1 MARLLR
7 RPATILLVALAACG
21 GDATGPSGADD
32 STPASVVASRDTVS
46 FTAVGSQVALT
57 AVVKNGAGMVLDTAV
72 IWSHRDSTVASV
84 SPTGLLTATGP
95 GTDTVFAAA
104 GRAADTVVVTVSQVP
119 ASIAITLPGTLSLV
133 GATAQL
139 TAQVRDANGNL
150 IPGPPVAWSSSNAAV
165 LPVSALG
172 VLTVGGIDTAT
183 ISATSG
189 AVTAGR
195 AVTVNVTGPVGGAIV
210 GAPVSCTGGMAGPF
224 PCTNMD
230 LLAYLPPAGVGTSSY
245 LLDDLWGWTDPVTG
259 TEWALVGRGDGIAFV
274 DLSDPTRPALRGF
287 LPATTTASIWH
298 DVKVY
303 ADHAFIVSDN
313 AGQHG
318 MQVFDLRR
326 LRGVSLPATFQ
337 PDAVYTRVGSVHNI
351 AIDAQTGFAYLVGSS
366 SGGTTCGGGLHMVD
380 IRTPTAPVFAGCFA
394 DTTGAWSGYVH
405 DAQCVPYTG
414 PDPDWQNREICFDS
428 AVDGLGIVDVT
439 NKTAPA
445 LIAHNSYP
453 NRAYSHQGW
462 LSEDQRWFYLND
474 ELDEGLGGPTRT
486 LIWDVADLDDPVL
499 AGEYYGPTNAT
510 DHNNYV
516 VGTRLFASNYQYG
529 VRVLDIGNPAAP
541 GQIGHFDTAPDEPD
555 TRGFGGSW
563 SNYPFFASGILV
575 VTSRSQGLFIL
586 QPK

>member
-1 MARLLR
+1 MTRLLH
-7 RPATILLVALAACG
+7 RPATILLAALAACG
-21 GDATGPSGADD
+21 SDATGPSGTDD
-32 STPASVVASRDTVS
+32 FTPASVVASRDTVS
-46 FTAVGSQVALT
+46 FTAVGSQVTLT
-57 AVVKNGAGMVLDTAV
+57 AVVKNGAGVVLDTAV
-72 IWSHRDSTVASV
+72 TWSHRNSTVATV

-104 GRAADTVVVTVSQVP
+104 GRAADTVLVTVSQIP
-119 ASIAITLPGTLSLV
+119 ASIAITVPAALSLV
-133 GATAQL
+133 GAQAQL
-139 TAQVRDANGNL
+139 TAQVRDANGNV

-189 AVTAGR
+189 ALTASR

-224 PCTNMD
+224 PCTGMD
-230 LLAYLPPAGVGTSSY
+230 LLAYLPPGGVGANGY

-326 LRGVSLPATFQ
+326 LRGVTLPTTFQ

-351 AIDAQTGFAYLVGSS
+351 AIDVQTGFAYLVGSS

-394 DTTGAWSGYVH
+394 DTTGAWRGYVH

-439 NKTAPA
+439 NKGAPA
-445 LIAHNSYP
+445 LIAHSSYP

-462 LSEDQRWFYLND
+462 LSGDQRWFYMND

-516 VGTRLFASNYQYG
+516 AGTRLFASNYQYG
-529 VRVLDIGNPAAP
+529 VRVLDISNPAAP
-541 GQIGHFDTAPDEPD
+541 SQIGHFDTAPDEPD

-575 VTSRSQGLFIL
+575 VTSRSQGLFVL
-586 QPK
+586 QPR